1 MYESIKETLLDLF
14 RAPNG
19 PPESPGGGHES
30 IQIFRASK
38 RYLAYQ
44 MMILMITMI
53 ILGLIMVTVGI
64 VIIVNEPLIGVMATV
79 LMAIM
84 WLLVLIGSQF
94 IIRLEYDMRYYIV
107 TDRSL
112 RVRKGVWSILEQT
125 LTFVNVQNITVEQ
138 GPIERMFGI
147 SRVVVDTAGGGGSS
161 AGDQQASFHNNH
173 RAVLN
178 GLQNAEEIRDMIIN
192 YLKTLPKTG
201 GLGAPDEHHYE
212 MHPGS
217 GMSKQEVEILRDILA
232 EAKGLSGVLEG
243 SSK

>member
-1 MYESIKETLLDLF
+1 MYESLKETLLDLF
-14 RAPNG
+14 RVPNG
-19 PPESPGGGHES
+19 PPEPPGGGHDS

-53 ILGLIMVTVGI
+53 VLGLIMAIVGI
-64 VIIVNEPLIGVMATV
+64 VIIVNEPLIGMMATV
-79 LMAIM
+79 LMGIM
-84 WLLVLIGSQF
+84 WFLVLIGSQF

-138 GPIERMFGI
+138 GPIERIFGI

-178 GLQNAEEIRDMIIN
+178 GLENAAEIRDMIVN

-201 GLGAPDEHHYE
+201 GLGAPDESHLE
-212 MHPGS
+212 MNTGS
-217 GMSKQEVEILRDILA
+217 GMSKQEVDILRDILV
-232 EAKGLSGVLEG
+232 EAKGLSSVL
-243 SSK
+243 SQK

>member
-19 PPESPGGGHES
+19 PPEVPGGANDS

-44 MMILMITMI
+44 MMILMITMLV
-53 ILGLIMVTVGI
+53 LGLIILTVGI
-64 VIIVNEPLIGVMATV
+64 IIIVNEPLIGF
-79 LMAIM
+79 MAIALMGIM
-84 WLLVLIGSQF
+84 WFLVLIGSQF

-161 AGDQQASFHNNH
+161 AGDQQAVFHNNH

-178 GLQNAEEIRDMIIN
+178 GLENASEIRDMIVN
-192 YLKTLPKTG
+192 YLKTLPQTG
-201 GLGAPDEHHYE
+201 GLGSPDERHFE
-212 MHPGS
+212 RGAGS
-217 GMSKQEVEILRDILA
+217 GMSKQEIDILRGILA
-232 EAKGLSGVLEG
+232 EAKGLRSVLAPR
-243 SSK
+243 